1 MREVRGEAA
10 LLGTWAISVL
20 PYIELKFSHCLT
32 LVSNNVQHATLLQ
45 LELMLLQL
53 ELMLLQAANYF
64 DATCNNVEQ
73 QQQQQQQKMRS
84 T

>member
-20 PYIELKFSHCLT
+20 PYIELKFSHCLA
-32 LVSNNVQHATLLQ
+32 LVSNNMQHATLLQ
-45 LELMLLQL
+45 LELMLLL
-53 ELMLLQAANYF
+53 LLLQAANYF

-73 QQQQQQQKMRS
+73 QQQKMRS